1 MLGRLL
7 KDLLLGRWRAPASR
21 SPGPPPHAPVL
32 ARYRPEVFDVPDEAA
47 ARAIILT
54 PEGGTPTETRWER
67 ETPYLARLA
76 VAELQIVAGMRVID
90 YGCGIGRLARE
101 LIAKTHCN
109 VVGVDISASMR
120 RLAVAHVQSAA
131 FDALDPETF
140 AAGSA
145 TGPRADAAIACWVLQ
160 HCMQPARDIERIF
173 EALRPGARLIVVNNW
188 LRAVPGDTGWVNDG
202 VDIAALVEARFRR
215 IKREPLDVDAVGPTV
230 ARHAYVAVYERP

>member
-1 MLGRLL
+1 M
-7 KDLLLGRWRAPASR
+7 
-21 SPGPPPHAPVL
+21 L

-109 VVGVDISASMR
+109 VVGVDVERLSLDASEA
-120 RLAVAHVQSAA
+120 RLHKRGDVDSVVH
-131 FDALDPETF
+131 
-140 AAGSA
+140 
-145 TGPRADAAIACWVLQ
+145 
-160 HCMQPARDIERIF
+160 PARV
-173 EALRPGARLIVVNNW
+173 A
-188 LRAVPGDTGWVNDG
+188 GDC
-202 VDIAALVEARFRR
+202 A
-215 IKREPLDVDAVGPTV
+215 
-230 ARHAYVAVYERP
+230 